1 MNNEKVRSNFAGTA
15 TAILLSFLLFYFPSV
30 LAIYGHDDEPGIWTI
45 FSIVMA
51 TLYTLIFCVNYFWIV
66 PYSFFRSNKKVMFF
80 ILNAVIVTA
89 ACGLVPLWFETHGG
103 LPRPRHLEN
112 LSLSIGQY
120 LMGYLRFVV
129 RDGIMMVL
137 SIALAY
143 ALRLAQD
150 RENMRRKRLELEA
163 EQRRIELKSLKAQLN
178 PHFLFNSLN
187 NIYALIAI
195 SPERAQKALH
205 DLSGMLRFMI
215 YDAANSFVPLQ
226 KEMQFISDYVELMKL
241 RLSSGIRLDCA
252 ITTSGSEGLTIA
264 PLLFLTLVE
273 NAFKHVADNGNGA
286 FISIAISTDE
296 DSVICRVEN
305 SCGDTATRPSMSN
318 GESGVGLTNVERQL
332 RLIYPG
338 VHSLTLKKEGGIFH
352 ARITI
357 AKTAMTVSARGT
369 QKPNQ

>member
-1 MNNEKVRSNFAGTA
+1 
-15 TAILLSFLLFYFPSV
+15 
-30 LAIYGHDDEPGIWTI
+30 
-45 FSIVMA
+45 
-51 TLYTLIFCVNYFWIV
+51 
-66 PYSFFRSNKKVMFF
+66 
-80 ILNAVIVTA
+80 
-89 ACGLVPLWFETHGG
+89 
-103 LPRPRHLEN
+103 
-112 LSLSIGQY
+112 
-120 LMGYLRFVV
+120 MGYLRFVV

-264 PLLFLTLVE
+264 PCY
-273 NAFKHVADNGNGA
+273 
-286 FISIAISTDE
+286 S
-296 DSVICRVEN
+296 
-305 SCGDTATRPSMSN
+305 
-318 GESGVGLTNVERQL
+318 
-332 RLIYPG
+332 
-338 VHSLTLKKEGGIFH
+338 
-352 ARITI
+352 
-357 AKTAMTVSARGT
+357 
-369 QKPNQ
+369 